1 MTGSGKRL
9 SAILYGLVVI
19 MVGLL
24 ALATLV
30 AAAGIVWTW
39 FNPQT
44 LWDAPL
50 HIRYADHAAIAWPNT
65 AEARLTL
72 CGVGLLL
79 CGILATGLIPL
90 LRLCH
95 SAVAGNPFARE
106 NVGRLRMIALAFLL
120 VALAQVAMPFVLPKA
135 ALILF
140 QPAESHLD
148 LEPLLAALVIL
159 ILADVFREGVRLRED
174 AEGTI

>member
-1 MTGSGKRL
+1 MTGNGKRL
-9 SAILYGLVVI
+9 SAILYGLVAI

-24 ALATLV
+24 ALATLA
-30 AAAGIVWTW
+30 AAAGMVWTL

-44 LWDAPL
+44 LWDDPL
-50 HIRYADHAAIAWPNT
+50 HIRYADHVNIAWPNT
-65 AEARLTL
+65 AEARLAL

-79 CGILATGLIPL
+79 CGIVATGLIPL
-90 LRLCH
+90 LRLCR

-120 VALAQVAMPFVLPKA
+120 VALGQVAMPFVLPKA
-135 ALILF
+135 AQILF

-148 LEPLLAALVIL
+148 LGPLLAALVIL